1 MSKTIKIAIA
11 GEGPIGL
18 ITLAKLIISHQRN
31 KDENKKKLEIT
42 LYTKYDSYSRRHV
55 LFLSNAIVDK
65 LENEILNAPNSLRF
79 DKSGDIQVSTRL
91 LENILFNNIKQKAD
105 VCETSESNFCIIKI
119 LTKQQFTIN
128 DYDKYDH
135 VFLATGFQADIRKKI
150 MNSDNN
156 YLPLLAK
163 SQDTILV
170 LYTGI
175 APVSS
180 KNYLEDIGSKF
191 EFIDK
196 DIVESFQL
204 DTNLL
209 TSFITTIY
217 KYNKFINSFNPKDK
231 PKPVDLWVSGF
242 SSYDN
247 FVLIFEQTI
256 NDMKLF
262 LSSNDID
269 SVIKIYT
276 DNKSAP
282 TDLDMLILK
291 SLRDNSDLH
300 KELWIKY
307 SQMVQKLLEDRNC
320 LDKLFMLHSVN
331 LSTKCNGCYLDTY
344 NIEFCKMIGEDKKSF
359 IWLIGDTAI
368 AYEATYSLELNLTYV
383 NYIIPKFYNFFVQ
396 NNHMKFTNKNAR
408 DALRKLKLSDDLK
421 SFKLSGGYLDSE
433 TILNYNLKQVQDIID
448 NIIINYDRN
457 NIDDGNSYRNF
468 MRYYNLTYFIYFI
481 KNLGKIMLKKIHIYK
496 FRKTYKKF
504 HILKYIDK
512 TSSVKTSSKQSRSK
526 ISVVSSYKEK

>member
-247 FVLIFEQTI
+247 FVL
-256 NDMKLF
+256 K
-262 LSSNDID
+262 
-269 SVIKIYT
+269 
-276 DNKSAP
+276 P
-282 TDLDMLILK
+282 TNLDGG
-291 SLRDNSDLH
+291 
-300 KELWIKY
+300 
-307 SQMVQKLLEDRNC
+307 
-320 LDKLFMLHSVN
+320 N
-331 LSTKCNGCYLDTY
+331 LVFFKN
-344 NIEFCKMIGEDKKSF
+344 EDK
-359 IWLIGDTAI
+359 
-368 AYEATYSLELNLTYV
+368 
-383 NYIIPKFYNFFVQ
+383 
-396 NNHMKFTNKNAR
+396 
-408 DALRKLKLSDDLK
+408 
-421 SFKLSGGYLDSE
+421 
-433 TILNYNLKQVQDIID
+433 
-448 NIIINYDRN
+448 
-457 NIDDGNSYRNF
+457 
-468 MRYYNLTYFIYFI
+468 
-481 KNLGKIMLKKIHIYK
+481 
-496 FRKTYKKF
+496 
-504 HILKYIDK
+504 
-512 TSSVKTSSKQSRSK
+512 
-526 ISVVSSYKEK
+526 